1 MWTTFHRESPDIYFR
16 LWLIPTTELKTCDI
30 SYLFRLL
37 AMRFGYC
44 LTVSCLFCFILY
56 VILTGSYKRFQF
68 RLDSPKRRG
77 RSHTQATALE
87 GASSQFSASPAP
99 FKLTCLWMI
108 SSRKSGERL
117 RQSLWPSRT
126 LLFVVFS
133 WSMTLWGGRRLG
145 PLERN
150 NMDTYTWNCTKQ
162 CLYSLGFN

>member
-1 MWTTFHRESPDIYFR
+1 MWTTFHIESPDIYFR

-30 SYLFRLL
+30 SYLFPLL

-44 LTVSCLFCFILY
+44 LMVSCLFCFILY
-56 VILTGSYKRFQF
+56 VTLTGSYKRFQF
-68 RLDSPKRRG
+68 WLDSTLRK
-77 RSHTQATALE
+77 
-87 GASSQFSASPAP
+87 ASRPESNPGHSANPAP

-145 PLERN
+145 PLERKISWTRIHEIAPSN
-150 NMDTYTWNCTKQ
+150 ISIRWALTRLKE
-162 CLYSLGFN
+162 FF